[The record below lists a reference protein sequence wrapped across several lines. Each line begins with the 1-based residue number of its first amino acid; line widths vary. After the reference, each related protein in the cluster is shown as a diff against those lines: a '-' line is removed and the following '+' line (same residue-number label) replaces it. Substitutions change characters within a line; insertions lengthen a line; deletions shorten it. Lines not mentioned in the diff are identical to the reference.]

1 MARFFIDR
9 PIFAWVIAIVVMLA
23 GALSISR
30 LSLEQYPNI
39 APPKIT
45 ISANYTGASAE
56 TIENS
61 VVQVIEQQMK
71 GLDHLSSMSSSSS
84 SAGSAQITLTFEAGT
99 NPDVAQVQVQNK
111 LKQAEP
117 RLPQLVQIP
126 GAVDAVVVVSP
137 RLRCQQAFL
146 FVVADV
152 GGTHT
157 AVLRSFTDSV
167 TIGGTGAFC
176 RHGLTLK

>member
-71 GLDHLSSMSSSSS
+71 GLDHLSYMSSSSS

-111 LKQAEP
+111 LKQ
-117 RLPQLVQIP
+117 
-126 GAVDAVVVVSP
+126 
-137 RLRCQQAFL
+137 
-146 FVVADV
+146 
-152 GGTHT
+152 
-157 AVLRSFTDSV
+157 
-167 TIGGTGAFC
+167 IGRASC
-176 RHGLTLK
+176 RERV

>member
-30 LSLEQYPNI
+30 LPLEQYPNI

-61 VVQVIEQQMK
+61 VVQVIEQLCLQ
-71 GLDHLSSMSSSSS
+71 L
-84 SAGSAQITLTFEAGT
+84 E
-99 NPDVAQVQVQNK
+99 
-111 LKQAEP
+111 
-117 RLPQLVQIP
+117 QLV
-126 GAVDAVVVVSP
+126 S
-137 RLRCQQAFL
+137 R
-146 FVVADV
+146 
-152 GGTHT
+152 
-157 AVLRSFTDSV
+157 
-167 TIGGTGAFC
+167 
-176 RHGLTLK
+176 

>member
-9 PIFAWVIAIVVMLA
+9 PIFAWVIAIVVMLT

-61 VVQVIEQQMK
+61 VV
-71 GLDHLSSMSSSSS
+71 
-84 SAGSAQITLTFEAGT
+84 
-99 NPDVAQVQVQNK
+99 
-111 LKQAEP
+111 
-117 RLPQLVQIP
+117 
-126 GAVDAVVVVSP
+126 
-137 RLRCQQAFL
+137 
-146 FVVADV
+146 
-152 GGTHT
+152 
-157 AVLRSFTDSV
+157 
-167 TIGGTGAFC
+167 
-176 RHGLTLK
+176 